1 MNEIFSKGHKKPAII
16 IDWKDNLLNARE
28 IMIKNN
34 ISRLVI
40 VKNSKPLGILTEKGI
55 DRLIYNKINVP
66 LDKIRVS
73 QDMKGTLI
81 AIDDDKNIIKCANM
95 MLTNKIGSLLIEGDP
110 LGIVTKSD
118 LVKIYADNFQ
128 NLNSINKYMKKIVYT
143 VLPNHS
149 VHRALAIMLKKGVSR
164 TIVSKNGKPVGV
176 ITRRDLMPITSFI
189 NDSSVAS
196 ETLFGIGHIL
206 LAKNIMK
213 PPITIRVVN
222 SDEHL
227 VGIITKTDIV
237 RAIKD
242 MRE

>member
-1 MNEIFSKGHKKPAII
+1 
-16 IDWKDNLLNARE
+16 
-28 IMIKNN
+28 
-34 ISRLVI
+34 
-40 VKNSKPLGILTEKGI
+40 
-55 DRLIYNKINVP
+55 
-66 LDKIRVS
+66 
-73 QDMKGTLI
+73 
-81 AIDDDKNIIKCANM
+81 M

-213 PPITIRVVN
+213 PPITIREDVDLVQAAQVMKEERISGLPVVN